1 MSRLLSAVAYLPGS
15 LRVARGRNVGRALSS
30 AGPEH
35 QAHPSGFRKSRRAQG
50 PHAARGPPVRRRRR
64 RRPTRAARPARAT
77 GTAPRAA
84 SSCAVSATLT
94 TARLASRPAWPR
106 RRRLRRTRP
115 RTRAA
120 SRAKKTRTVT
130 DRAASSGTRAL
141 SPAPVA
147 PATVPS
153 GTRRLRRPRTLLF
166 LPARDPTSPRPL
178 SSKSPPILILWAR
191 PGPESSSTVL
201 QGARAARSKTRFFFR
216 PHEVSPPTSA
226 SLEPASSSGTLEQ
239 RRTGSTFTG
248 GWRHTKSG
256 QPKAP

>member
-153 GTRRLRRPRTLLF
+153 GTRRLRRPSTTFPPRATRP
-166 LPARDPTSPRPL
+166 LPAHFRVISTNSNSCGRARAL
-178 SSKSPPILILWAR
+178 SPPQQFYKAPAPLEETI
-191 PGPESSSTVL
+191 
-201 QGARAARSKTRFFFR
+201 FFFR
-216 PHEVSPPTSA
+216 PHEVSLPTSA
-226 SLEPASSSGTLEQ
+226 SPEPASSSGTLEP